1 MSGAARSAAS
11 AKPRSMTAW
20 LSTGL
25 STATT
30 IQPGFA
36 GGVWLCGRMIATGQH
51 AAARQRSSPAVVLV
65 AVVVSLLAAPFA
77 AAAVG
82 TAVHDARSHLYAEQA
97 QTRHAV
103 TATVTDVHP
112 IGAEPA
118 APHEVITAP
127 ARWVISGSEHIGAV
141 KARPT
146 VQIGDRADI
155 LVDDEGQQVDE
166 LTALSRA
173 ADDAVVAAVVIWLI
187 VIAATA
193 ALLALI
199 RAMLDHVRKTGW
211 QHDIDDLL
219 CRGGGQ
225 TNIQP

>member
-1 MSGAARSAAS
+1 MEMFTLRLPWWPILRLFSRNPLVRTVDRAE
-11 AKPRSMTAW
+11 
-20 LSTGL
+20 
-25 STATT
+25 
-30 IQPGFA
+30 
-36 GGVWLCGRMIATGQH
+36 
-51 AAARQRSSPAVVLV
+51 AVVVVV

-82 TAVHDARSHLYAEQA
+82 TAVDDARSHVYAEQA
-97 QTRHAV
+97 RTRHAV

-112 IGAEPA
+112 IGAQPA

-127 ARWVISGSEHIGAV
+127 ARWVIGESEHIGAV

-155 LVDDEGQQVDE
+155 WVDDEGQQVDE
-166 LTALSRA
+166 PTALSRA

-199 RAMLDHVRKTGW
+199 RAMLDYVRKAGW

-219 CRGGGQ
+219 CHGGGQ

>member
-1 MSGAARSAAS
+1 MEMFTLRLPWWPILRLFSRNPLVRTVDRAE
-11 AKPRSMTAW
+11 
-20 LSTGL
+20 
-25 STATT
+25 
-30 IQPGFA
+30 
-36 GGVWLCGRMIATGQH
+36 
-51 AAARQRSSPAVVLV
+51 AVAVLV

-77 AAAVG
+77 AAAFG
-82 TAVHDARSHLYAEQA
+82 TAVDDARSHVYAEQA
-97 QTRHAV
+97 QTRHAL

-112 IGAEPA
+112 ISAQPA
-118 APHEVITAP
+118 APHEVIAAP
-127 ARWVISGSEHIGAV
+127 ARWVIGGSEHIGAV

-155 LVDDEGQQVDE
+155 WVDDEGQQVDE
-166 LTALSRA
+166 PTALSRA

-199 RAMLDHVRKTGW
+199 RAMLNYVRKAGW

-219 CRGGGQ
+219 CHGGGQ
-225 TNIQP
+225 TNIEP